1 MNTSDSSTELPTS
14 GMLHP
19 HTHVQAGKAGKPFV
33 IRRGEGVYV
42 YDDQGKRYL
51 EAAAGLWCASL
62 GFGSERLAKVAYG
75 AIKDLG
81 YYHTFRNAT
90 SPQALALSEALLA
103 IAPEGMSHVLLQCSA
118 SEANDAAVKLVWYYW
133 NAQNKP
139 LKRKIISRRMSYHGS
154 TAIGVCLTGKSE
166 FHDGFGLPFPGFL
179 YTDFPNYYR
188 NHLDGESED
197 QYATRLAD
205 KLEAL
210 ILEEGPETI
219 GAFWAEPVMGA
230 GGAVLPPAG
239 YFDKVQAILRKYDIL
254 LVADEVICGFGRT
267 GEMWRTQTFGL
278 APDMICC
285 AKALSAGMQPISAVL
300 LNERILQGMTM
311 QSDRMGRFVH
321 GYTYAGHPATTAVAL
336 ETLRIYEEM
345 DLIRHVKALEPVFL
359 ERIGALVNH
368 PLVGR
373 FSGCG
378 LIGGLEIVADKVTR
392 EMHPADFK
400 ITQRID
406 DHCRARGL
414 ILRFVSNRIAFSPP
428 LIITADEL
436 RAVAAILEEALD
448 AVLLEL

>member
-1 MNTSDSSTELPTS
+1 M
-14 GMLHP
+14 
-19 HTHVQAGKAGKPFV
+19 
-33 IRRGEGVYV
+33 
-42 YDDQGKRYL
+42 
-51 EAAAGLWCASL
+51 
-62 GFGSERLAKVAYG
+62 
-75 AIKDLG
+75 
-81 YYHTFRNAT
+81 
-90 SPQALALSEALLA
+90 SEALLA
-103 IAPEGMSHVLLQCSA
+103 IAPEGMSHVLLQCSG
-118 SEANDAAVKLVWYYW
+118 SEANDTAVKLVWYYW

-139 LKRKIISRRMSYHGS
+139 LKRKIISRRMSYHGF

-197 QYATRLAD
+197 QYATRLVD

-254 LVADEVICGFGRT
+254 LVADEVICGFGCT
-267 GEMWRTQTFGL
+267 GEMWGTQTFGL

-359 ERIGALVNH
+359 ESIGALVNH
-368 PLVGR
+368 PLVGH

-414 ILRFVSNRIAFSPP
+414 ILRFVGNRIAFSPP

-436 RAVAAILEEALD
+436 RTVAAILEEALD
-448 AVLLEL
+448 AVLVEL

>member
-1 MNTSDSSTELPTS
+1 MNTSDSSKTS
-14 GMLHP
+14 SGGMLHP
-19 HTHVQAGKAGKPFV
+19 HTHVQAGMDSKPFV
-33 IRRGEGVYV
+33 IERGQGVYV

-62 GFGSERLAKVAYG
+62 GFGSERLAKAAYD

-90 SPQALALSEALLA
+90 SPHALALSEALLA
-103 IAPEGMSHVLLQCSA
+103 IAPQGMSHVLLQCSG
-118 SEANDAAVKLVWYYW
+118 SEANDTAVKLVWYYW
-133 NAQNKP
+133 NAQNQP

-188 NHLDGESED
+188 NHLENETEEE
-197 QYATRLAD
+197 YATRLAE
-205 KLEAL
+205 KLEAM

-219 GAFWAEPVMGA
+219 AAFWAEPVMGA
-230 GGAVLPPAG
+230 GGAVLPPSS
-239 YFDKVQAILRKYDIL
+239 YFEKVQKVLRKYDIL

-267 GEMWRTQTFGL
+267 GEMWGTQTFGL
-278 APDMICC
+278 KPDMICC

-300 LNERILQGMTM
+300 LNDRILQGMTV
-311 QSDRMGRFVH
+311 QSDRTGRFVH

-345 DLIRHVKALEPVFL
+345 DLIGHVKAMEPVFL
-359 ERIGALVNH
+359 SVIGALTEH
-368 PLVGR
+368 PLVGDFR
-373 FSGCG
+373 GCG
-378 LIGGLEIVADKVTR
+378 LIGGLEIVANKTTR
-392 EMHPADFK
+392 EMHPSDLK
-400 ITQRID
+400 IAQRID

-414 ILRFVSNRIAFSPP
+414 ILRFVGNRIAFSPP

-436 RAVAAILEEALD
+436 RDMAAILKEALD
-448 AVLLEL
+448 ATFADLN